1 MSLLADLQLNYE
13 NLADDPIDRG
23 IFYGKSVLQA
33 LTSPVQLAPAY
44 VVASEQN
51 PVIEPPVFRSTRPVE
66 RARVERTRYVN
77 YATRPSFYAQRSMV
91 GAL

>member
-1 MSLLADLQLNYE
+1 MSVLANLQLQYE

-33 LTSPVQLAPAY
+33 LASPMQMAPAFAM
-44 VVASEQN
+44 ASERDQ
-51 PVIEPPVFRSTRPVE
+51 VVEPPVFRSTRLVE
-66 RARVERTRYVN
+66 RARVERTRYAQ
-77 YATRPSFYAQRSMV
+77 YATRPTFYAQRSLV